1 MNHLTKIRQQLE
13 RELQDRISRAD
24 AIDNRL
30 RQPGLEDWEEQATQR
45 ENDEVLQSLG
55 RQAVEEIEQIKQA
68 IHRIDKGIYGLC
80 SHCGKPIASER
91 LEAMPFATTCIR
103 CA

>member
-1 MNHLTKIRQQLE
+1 MNHLTEIRKQLE
-13 RELQDRISRAD
+13 QELEEKISRAD

-45 ENDEVLQSLG
+45 ENDEVLESLG
-55 RQAVEEIEQIKQA
+55 KQAVQEIEQIKQA
-68 IHRIDKGIYGLC
+68 IHRIDKGTYGLC

-91 LEAMPFATTCIR
+91 LDAMPYATTCIG